1 MGLEE
6 VGLTLSL
13 RKTKSP
19 HDTFINLDGSIEMA
33 VRSKKLKKVALVKWP
48 TKKGTEK
55 IQEEHQQA
63 IEEKDAALAS
73 LTDHL
78 QGHDNQIKAIQYENV
93 ALQAQ
98 RDRYQAELQRCQ
110 DTITHLK
117 TRYVPHVRDPG
128 KDNIIIIV
136 WRDTT
141 SANSKYYKDIT
152 T

>member
-1 MGLEE
+1 M
-6 VGLTLSL
+6 
-13 RKTKSP
+13 
-19 HDTFINLDGSIEMA
+19 EMA
-33 VRSKKLKKVALVKWP
+33 VRSKNLKKVALVKWP
-48 TKKGTEK
+48 AKKGTEK

-78 QGHDNQIKAIQYENV
+78 QGHDNQIKTIQYENV

-141 SANSKYYKDIT
+141 SANSKYYKDT
-152 T
+152 TT

>member
-1 MGLEE
+1 M
-6 VGLTLSL
+6 
-13 RKTKSP
+13 
-19 HDTFINLDGSIEMA
+19 EMA
-33 VRSKKLKKVALVKWP
+33 VRSKNLKKVALVKWP
-48 TKKGTEK
+48 AKKGTEK

-78 QGHDNQIKAIQYENV
+78 QGHDNQIKTIQYENV

-98 RDRYQAELQRCQ
+98 RDRYQAELQICQ

-141 SANSKYYKDIT
+141 SANSKYYKDT
-152 T
+152 TT